1 MLLQW
6 LVSQHGPEILDAIR
20 RHTTDLSLP
29 LDNFETQPSMVPRP
43 KVDGQ
48 TVASRGDQ
56 TRVSP
61 AKEEAWRMWQ
71 EQGLSFFAIAVC
83 VASIIV
89 LLPTCYVCTICIL
102 VHLIF
107 N

>member
-6 LVSQHGPEILDAIR
+6 LVSRHGPEILDAIR
-20 RHTTDLSLP
+20 RHSTDLSLP
-29 LDNFETQPSMVPRP
+29 LDNFESQPSTVPRP

-48 TVASRGDQ
+48 AVASRGDQ

-71 EQGLSFFAIAVC
+71 EQGLSFFAIAVR
-83 VASIIV
+83 VASIIT
-89 LLPTCYVCTICIL
+89 LLPSCYVCTSCFV

>member
-6 LVSQHGPEILDAIR
+6 LVIQHGPEILDAIR
-20 RHTTDLSLP
+20 RHATHFSLP
-29 LDNFETQPSMVPRP
+29 LDNIEPQLSTVPRS

-48 TVASRGDQ
+48 AASSRGDQ

-61 AKEEAWRMWQ
+61 AKEEAWKMWQ

-83 VASIIV
+83 VASIIS
-89 LLPTCYVCTICIL
+89 LLP
-102 VHLIF
+102 
-107 N
+107 

>member
-1 MLLQW
+1 VLLQW

-20 RHTTDLSLP
+20 RHSTDLSLP
-29 LDNFETQPSMVPRP
+29 LDNIESQPSTVPRP

-48 TVASRGDQ
+48 AVDQ
-56 TRVSP
+56 TRISP

-83 VASIIV
+83 VASIIT
-89 LLPTCYVCTICIL
+89 LLS
-102 VHLIF
+102 
-107 N
+107 